1 MIHTLCL
8 ASTGVSRARTATPA
22 QTGPAWGTIIYRGA
36 AAVPALEYPNTF
48 LQPNISARRPPTI
61 WKSVYP
67 MKKAVRTQLT

>member
-8 ASTGVSRARTATPA
+8 ASTGVSRASTATPA
-22 QTGPAWGTIIYRGA
+22 QTRPAWQTIYRG